1 MARLG
6 LGLAHFATDHGNDK
20 TALAKVKLHVWYDS
34 ERRRPAIRTPE
45 VDASPLAN
53 FFSLV
58 PDPSAWHAGFGS
70 STLFED
76 LWDIFGVHFPGLIL
90 GLALPWQRVFSH
102 RFPPKSFWPSAFF
115 VTTYLL
121 WIGALVVTTW
131 HRPPPD
137 DNPLGQSSA
146 ARMLIGSGPS
156 LSMSTPRE
164 LTVPTP
170 REHTPRELALL
181 TTKEQQA
188 DYLTKGLSCEHEAIC
203 KLVQGW

>member
-1 MARLG
+1 
-6 LGLAHFATDHGNDK
+6 
-20 TALAKVKLHVWYDS
+20 
-34 ERRRPAIRTPE
+34 
-45 VDASPLAN
+45 LAN

-76 LWDIFGVHFPGLIL
+76 LWDIFGVHFLGLIL
-90 GLALPWQRVFSH
+90 GFAMAACLFSPIPSQVLLAVCS
-102 RFPPKSFWPSAFF
+102 F

-131 HRPPPD
+131 HHPPPD

-146 ARMLIGSGPS
+146 ARMLIGSGSS

-181 TTKEQQA
+181 TTKEQRA
-188 DYLTKGLSCEHEAIC
+188 DYQTKGLSCEHEAIC

>member
-76 LWDIFGVHFPGLIL
+76 LWDIFGVHFLGLIL
-90 GLALPWQRVFSH
+90 GFAMAACLFSPIPSQVLLAVCLFCDNVPIVDWCISRDDLA
-102 RFPPKSFWPSAFF
+102 PP
-115 VTTYLL
+115 
-121 WIGALVVTTW
+121 
-131 HRPPPD
+131 
-137 DNPLGQSSA
+137 SS
-146 ARMLIGSGPS
+146 G
-156 LSMSTPRE
+156 
-164 LTVPTP
+164 
-170 REHTPRELALL
+170 
-181 TTKEQQA
+181 
-188 DYLTKGLSCEHEAIC
+188 
-203 KLVQGW
+203 